1 VAQYAE
7 AEPDQVLELL
17 DVHRHELVV
26 LLWDAELSDEPL
38 LALALPD
45 EGLVPRHG
53 AELDA

>member
-1 VAQYAE
+1 MAQYAE